1 MGKSQQQTLKEM
13 QEFLSEKKMI
23 SVLAEISGVS
33 TRTVY
38 DTFAANN
45 FDELKGKKL
54 QVAQDAI
61 ELIQK
66 IKNMPEAAADVLKT

>member
-61 ELIQK
+61 DLIQK